1 MKNWTI
7 KEAVATIQAGT
18 DLDGI
23 KEITSHFPVFALAAA
38 KNDLAG
44 VAVLMSDKFTLN
56 RLAKEPTADED
67 GEDNGAEQE
76 ATKASGKNAKADADG
91 GEDKS
96 LEEMTTKEL
105 MKLCDKRGIKVP
117 HYGKNKQFYLEQLQG
132 AGAEKDTDAEDN
144 AAEETEADP
153 YEGKTAKE
161 LHAMCKE
168 RGIRADIKKPAKFY
182 AELLRKAD
190 AEAEEAEDDGD
201 GDDWGEDEGEEAPA
215 EKPAKSGKSGGKGKN
230 TKSAAKAATKEDDG
244 DEWDI

>member
-18 DLDGI
+18 DLEGI

-67 GEDNGAEQE
+67 GEDNGVEQE
-76 ATKASGKNAKADADG
+76 APKTTGKSTKAEDA
-91 GEDKS
+91 GEEKS

-132 AGAEKDTDAEDN
+132 AGAEEDTDAEDD
-144 AAEETEADP
+144 AAEETETDP

-168 RGIRADIKKPAKFY
+168 RGIKADIKKPAKFY

-201 GDDWGEDEGEEAPA
+201 GDDWGEEEAEEAPA
-215 EKPAKSGKSGGKGKN
+215 EKPAKSGKSGGKGK
-230 TKSAAKAATKEDDG
+230 TKPAAKAAKEDDG

>member
-76 ATKASGKNAKADADG
+76 VPKTTGKSNKTEAAGA
-91 GEDKS
+91 GEEKS

-132 AGAEKDTDAEDN
+132 AGAGEDTDVEDDG
-144 AAEETEADP
+144 AEETEADP

-168 RGIRADIKKPAKFY
+168 RGIKADIKKPAKSY

-190 AEAEEAEDDGD
+190 AEAEEAGDDGD
-201 GDDWGEDEGEEAPA
+201 GDDWGEEEAEEAPA
-215 EKPAKSGKSGGKGKN
+215 EKPARSGKSGDGGK
-230 TKSAAKAATKEDDG
+230 TKPAAKAAKEDDG